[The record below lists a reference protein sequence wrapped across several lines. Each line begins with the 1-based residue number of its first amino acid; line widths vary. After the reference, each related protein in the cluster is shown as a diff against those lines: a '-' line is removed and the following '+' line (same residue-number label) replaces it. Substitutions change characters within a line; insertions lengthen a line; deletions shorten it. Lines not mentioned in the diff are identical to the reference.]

1 VSGDEVERA
10 AREDPDALPL
20 TDAELRRARRIGA
33 IDTGARVVT
42 AARGWLGTPYH
53 HQAAVK
59 AAGCDCLGLIR
70 GVYAE
75 VMGREAETPPPYS
88 RDWGEMRA
96 EETLLDAASRHLFW
110 SLVDGEIESGDVLI
124 FRMRK
129 GAIAKHAGIVTA
141 VNTSWQPTRMIH
153 SQEGVGVVEINL
165 SSWWTRRIVGV
176 FSFEI

>member
-1 VSGDEVERA
+1 M
-10 AREDPDALPL
+10 
-20 TDAELRRARRIGA
+20 IGHNF
-33 IDTGARVVT
+33 RPCVVA

-59 AAGCDCLGLIR
+59 GAGCDCLGLIR

-75 VMGREAETPPPYS
+75 VMGAEPETPPAYS

-96 EETLLDAASRHLFW
+96 EETLLDAARRHM
-110 SLVDGEIESGDVLI
+110 GEVPPWQDIAPGDVLI

-141 VNTSWQPTRMIH
+141 ASGGHPTRMIH
-153 SQEGVGVVEINL
+153 AQEGVGVVEVNL
-165 SSWWTRRIVGV
+165 STWWTRRIVSV
-176 FSFEI
+176 FSFGL

>member
-1 VSGDEVERA
+1 MDDISHQ
-10 AREDPDALPL
+10 
-20 TDAELRRARRIGA
+20 
-33 IDTGARVVT
+33 VVT

-59 AAGCDCLGLIR
+59 GAGCDCLGLIR

-75 VMGREAETPPPYS
+75 VMGAEPETPPPYS

-96 EETLLDAASRHLFW
+96 EETLLDAADRHL
-110 SLVDGEIESGDVLI
+110 IEVPPWQDITPGDVLI

-141 VNTSWQPTRMIH
+141 ASGRGPTRMIH
-153 SQEGVGVVEINL
+153 AQEGAGVVEIRL
-165 SSWWTRRIVGV
+165 SAWWTRRIVGV
-176 FSFEI
+176 FRFGF

>member
-1 VSGDEVERA
+1 MSDDEVERA

-20 TDAELRRARRIGA
+20 TDAELRRARRVGA
-33 IDTGARVVT
+33 VDISPRVVA

-59 AAGCDCLGLIR
+59 GAGCDCLGLIR

-75 VMGREAETPPPYS
+75 VMGAEPETPPAYS

-96 EETLLDAASRHLFW
+96 EETLLDAARRHM
-110 SLVDGEIESGDVLI
+110 GEVPPWQDIAPGDVLI

-129 GAIAKHAGIVTA
+129 GAIAKHAGIVTQA
-141 VNTSWQPTRMIH
+141 QGRAPVRMIH
-153 SQEGVGVVEINL
+153 AQESVGVAEISL
-165 SSWWTRRIVGV
+165 SAWWVRRIVGA
-176 FSFEI
+176 FAFPS

>member
-1 VSGDEVERA
+1 MSGGRA
-10 AREDPDALPL
+10 MDDISHQAVA
-20 TDAELRRARRIGA
+20 
-33 IDTGARVVT
+33 

-59 AAGCDCLGLIR
+59 GAGCDCLGLIR

-75 VMGREAETPPPYS
+75 VMGAEPETPPPYS

-96 EETLLDAASRHLFW
+96 EETLLDAADRHL
-110 SLVDGEIESGDVLI
+110 IEVPPWQDITPGDVLI

-141 VNTSWQPTRMIH
+141 ASGRGPTRMIH
-153 SQEGVGVVEINL
+153 AQEGVGVVEISL
-165 SSWWTRRIVGV
+165 SAWWVRRIAGV
-176 FSFEI
+176 FRFGF

>member
-1 VSGDEVERA
+1 MSGD
-10 AREDPDALPL
+10 
-20 TDAELRRARRIGA
+20 
-33 IDTGARVVT
+33 RVVA

-59 AAGCDCLGLIR
+59 GAGCDCLGLIR

-75 VMGREAETPPPYS
+75 VMGAEPETPPPYS

-96 EETLLDAASRHLFW
+96 EETLLDAADRHL
-110 SLVDGEIESGDVLI
+110 IEVPPWQDITPGDVLI

-141 VNTSWQPTRMIH
+141 ATGRSPTRMIH
-153 SQEGVGVVEINL
+153 AQEGAGVVEISL
-165 SSWWTRRIVGV
+165 SAWWVRRIVGV
-176 FSFEI
+176 FSFGF